1 MKSLIKFGLKS
12 AVALF
17 AIGVGTKLGKD
28 AINNLRQFQ
37 DERKNNNNGEH
48 R

>member
-28 AINNLRQFQ
+28 AINDLKDYQ
-37 DERKNNNNGEH
+37 DRRKNSNYGQY
-48 R
+48 

>member
-1 MKSLIKFGLKS
+1 MKSIIKFGLKS

-28 AINNLRQFQ
+28 AIMDLKEFQ
-37 DERKNNNNGEH
+37 DKRKNTNNG

>member
-17 AIGVGTKLGKD
+17 AIGIGTKLGKD
-28 AINNLRQFQ
+28 AIDNLKDFQ
-37 DERKNNNNGEH
+37 DERKNLKNG
-48 R
+48 